1 MEPIIVHK
9 KTNFPALTGALFMVA
24 VSGCAHGPVS
34 AENAAAANKSS
45 SLSKEEWCKQVEQFK
60 DSPDWG
66 CTWPPGRFAP
76 GDFGPVSSLGRY
88 NVIGA
93 VWDEGDTALQKKLV
107 TRPIGTVTIDASKT
121 VQVGIGVNLELKSLG
136 AWAPEATITADA
148 ATSLTVSFT
157 LEEAEWRFY
166 QNLPPTIADGLSDKT
181 ADPKKQERLTRAK
194 NTLCL
199 DTSAI
204 VEGVLVGKLVAT
216 VKESAGG
223 GGRAHLEWS
232 KVDVNLHARVNQD
245 RTLTVKNEKE
255 QIAIL
260 YLVNPSKQMLGE
272 FNICQAVT
280 K

>member
-1 MEPIIVHK
+1 MNKITPLRILAA
-9 KTNFPALTGALFMVA
+9 ALVAGAA
-24 VSGCAHGPVS
+24 SSCAHGPVS
-34 AENAAAANKSS
+34 AENAAAANKSP

-76 GDFGPVSSLGRY
+76 GDFGPITSLGRY

-107 TRPIGTVTIDASKT
+107 VRPIGTVTVDASKT
-121 VQVGIGVNLELKSLG
+121 VQVGVGVNLDLKSLG
-136 AWAPEATITADA
+136 AWAPDATITADA
-148 ATSLTVSFT
+148 ATSLTVSFS

-181 ADPKKQERLTRAK
+181 SDPKKQERLTRAK

-204 VEGVLVGKLVAT
+204 IEGVLVGKLVAT

-232 KVDVNLHARVNQD
+232 KVDVNLNARVNSD
-245 RTLTVKNEKE
+245 RTLTVKNTAQ

-260 YLVNPSKQMLGE
+260 YLVNPSRQMLGE
-272 FNICQAVT
+272 FNICTAAA

>member
-1 MEPIIVHK
+1 MKSWTTFLAIS
-9 KTNFPALTGALFMVA
+9 GALLTIA
-24 VSGCAHGPVS
+24 GCGHSPIS
-34 AENAAAANKSS
+34 AEKAVAANQSS
-45 SLSKEEWCKQVEQFK
+45 SISKQEWCAQVEQFK

-66 CTWPPGRFAP
+66 CTWPPARFAP
-76 GDFGPVSSLGRY
+76 GDFGPATSLGRY
-88 NVIGA
+88 NVVGA

-107 TRPIGTVTIDASKT
+107 VRPIGTVTVAATRT
-121 VQVGIGVNLELKSLG
+121 VQVGLGATLDLKSISPWL
-136 AWAPEATITADA
+136 PEAAVTADV
-148 ATSLTVSFT
+148 ATSLTVSLA

-166 QNLPPTIADGLSDKT
+166 QNLPPAIADGLTDKSS
-181 ADPKKQERLTRAK
+181 DPKKQERLARAK

-223 GGRAHLEWS
+223 GGRAKLEWS
-232 KVDVNLHARVNQD
+232 KVDVKLSARVNSD
-245 RTLTVKNEKE
+245 RTLTVKNTAE

-260 YLVNPSKQMLGE
+260 YLVNPSRQMLGE
-272 FNICQAVT
+272 FNICQPAG